1 MDFAKSRGLECKED
15 AAHNV
20 YVRKPASKGME
31 DRKGVILQAH
41 LDMVPQKNND
51 KKFDFTKDPIDAYI
65 DGEWVT
71 ADGTTLGADN
81 GIGAAAILAV
91 LEDDTLVHGP
101 FEALFTATEETGMDG
116 AFGLKKGLLRGDILL
131 NLDSETEGELY
142 VGCAGGLDANVTFK
156 YAAEKTPVRN
166 YTAAKITV
174 KGLLAYSGIQ
184 IGCQRANANKV
195 LFRFLNA
202 ASASHAVLLCSVD
215 GGGLRHAIPREAEAV
230 VMVKTKE
237 YEAFAKEL
245 KAYEKVVKAEY
256 AGIEDAVSVKIRE
269 CEAPAEMVAREVAEK
284 LTKAVVGCPDGV
296 QKMSMAMP
304 GLVQTSSN
312 LARVVS
318 DGKAGQLQCLLR
330 SSVNTE
336 KGRAGRGHCRRV
348 LTGRRQGAAFG
359 QLRRME
365 PRHGLADPEGHD
377 RFVQSPLRQ
386 ATRRD
391 GDSRRAGVR
400 HHRQQLPQDGHDLVR
415 PHDLLPA
422 IARRR
427 WRSHRSAS
435 STSSWS
441 TRCATSPKS
450 SVFWKPE
457 RSNGSSLVNP
467 VAGGGRG
474 LDHFPQISRYLRDAQ
489 ILCEPVFT
497 EHKFHATELTVTAV
511 NEGYRHIIVVG
522 GDGTLHEVVN
532 GLFIQQKVCPD
543 EVLLAVVAV
552 GTGNDWV
559 RTFGIS
565 NRYQDAV
572 KAISEGYS
580 FLQDVGVVSYE
591 ESHYRQSRYMANV
604 AGAGFDAHVVRK
616 FSHLKKKGR
625 KNRWIYTWCL
635 VRQFFRYKST
645 GMKVWVD
652 DRLVYNNLLLS
663 IAIGICKY
671 NGGGMQQL
679 PEAVADDGMLDV
691 SLIRPVHFWH
701 LLFRFHYL
709 FNGGIYRIRH
719 ILQERGSRIRIESSP
734 EISVEVDGELLG
746 ETPLEFSILHKAIRI
761 VVSKEFYDKRP
772 ETSCSCTVP
781 EV

>member
-1 MDFAKSRGLECKED
+1 
-15 AAHNV
+15 
-20 YVRKPASKGME
+20 ME
-31 DRKGVILQAH
+31 AGKVKWFVI
-41 LDMVPQKNND
+41 
-51 KKFDFTKDPIDAYI
+51 
-65 DGEWVT
+65 
-71 ADGTTLGADN
+71 
-81 GIGAAAILAV
+81 
-91 LEDDTLVHGP
+91 
-101 FEALFTATEETGMDG
+101 
-116 AFGLKKGLLRGDILL
+116 
-131 NLDSETEGELY
+131 
-142 VGCAGGLDANVTFK
+142 
-156 YAAEKTPVRN
+156 
-166 YTAAKITV
+166 
-174 KGLLAYSGIQ
+174 
-184 IGCQRANANKV
+184 
-195 LFRFLNA
+195 
-202 ASASHAVLLCSVD
+202 
-215 GGGLRHAIPREAEAV
+215 
-230 VMVKTKE
+230 
-237 YEAFAKEL
+237 
-245 KAYEKVVKAEY
+245 
-256 AGIEDAVSVKIRE
+256 
-269 CEAPAEMVAREVAEK
+269 
-284 LTKAVVGCPDGV
+284 
-296 QKMSMAMP
+296 
-304 GLVQTSSN
+304 
-312 LARVVS
+312 
-318 DGKAGQLQCLLR
+318 
-330 SSVNTE
+330 
-336 KGRAGRGHCRRV
+336 
-348 LTGRRQGAAFG
+348 
-359 QLRRME
+359 
-365 PRHGLADPEGHD
+365 
-377 RFVQSPLRQ
+377 
-386 ATRRD
+386 
-391 GDSRRAGVR
+391 
-400 HHRQQLPQDGHDLVR
+400 
-415 PHDLLPA
+415 
-422 IARRR
+422 
-427 WRSHRSAS
+427 
-435 STSSWS
+435 
-441 TRCATSPKS
+441 
-450 SVFWKPE
+450 
-457 RSNGSSLVNP
+457 VNP

-719 ILQERGSRIRIESSP
+719 ILQERGSRIRIESSRWTGSCWAKRRSNSQSSTRQSGSWSP
-734 EISVEVDGELLG
+734 RSFTTGVPRRRVRARCRRCSGVLRGRSGGIKITGRDFLKKSRPAAFGRAMRQLTLSITSTSVITHSKRSLAHCPCNWRSCDM
-746 ETPLEFSILHKAIRI
+746 S
-761 VVSKEFYDKRP
+761 VVSARMALKNCDIV
-772 ETSCSCTVP
+772 S
-781 EV
+781 